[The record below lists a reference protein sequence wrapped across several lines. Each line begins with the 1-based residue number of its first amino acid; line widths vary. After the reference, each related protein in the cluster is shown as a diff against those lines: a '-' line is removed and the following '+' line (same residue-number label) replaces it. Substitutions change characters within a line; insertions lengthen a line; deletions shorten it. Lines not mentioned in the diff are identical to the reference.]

1 MVIPKVA
8 ICPICGKKTYLR
20 IEDGGYLNE
29 YPFRVHCANCRALIK
44 GVYIMGSSSGEYG
57 LHMYN
62 AKTEEC
68 DIDSVSHKIL
78 NADYV
83 VDISGELPCKKVRE
97 FDGNLIASSPF
108 LEAADQVDMLERIE
122 RLKYFVKNMEEWKA
136 WRSIAFQ
143 LLDEGSV
150 DFISTAFTEL
160 KWAIIH
166 ISVIITSNRSIVY
179 RKSFRKKRKTCFTS
193 QIKTIAF
200 PVCSESFQKPI
211 ESNCI
216 YFVEQMGG
224 VQDVIASYR
233 RVIYVFSAFMDIYPN
248 ILPAET
254 YIRFNNKDKEDVGIA
269 TCSFGDI
276 KTFYQDAYETL
287 LSLMFIPV
295 CLDNIT
301 LRNDFQVY
309 NSTFDNLF
317 GDWKY
322 KKLPNDYS
330 RYIALDNGMK
340 LEKVQL
346 SEPLQQLLNI
356 PANRFL
362 RNGIGH
368 NNIKYDGLSQTI
380 IAFDLKNPSKAK
392 LTKSLMD
399 MAIDCIGLSKVAV
412 LMAEILLFIIRQ
424 EVRSENIH
432 SIIHPRFYKK
442 VELND
447 KCPCGSN
454 IKYKK
459 CCKAE
464 IESISYQA
472 RKTTKA

>member
-29 YPFRVHCANCRALIK
+29 YPIRIHCANCRALIK
-44 GVYIMGSSSGEYG
+44 GVYIMGSSSGKNG

-62 AKTEEC
+62 AKTQEC
-68 DIDSVSHKIL
+68 DVDSVSNKIL
-78 NADYV
+78 NADYA

-108 LEAADQVDMLERIE
+108 LEAAGQVDMLERIE

-150 DFISTAFTEL
+150 EFISTALQNKMGDYSYLCDNYL
-160 KWAIIH
+160 KSLH
-166 ISVIITSNRSIVY
+166 CLQEVVQEETKNLFYEPKQDDCISSLLGVLSKIDRE
-179 RKSFRKKRKTCFTS
+179 
-193 QIKTIAF
+193 QLHL
-200 PVCSESFQKPI
+200 
-211 ESNCI
+211 
-216 YFVEQMGG
+216 FVEQMGG
-224 VQDVIASYR
+224 VQDVISSYR
-233 RVIYVFSAFMDIYPN
+233 RVIDVFSAFMNIYPN

-254 YIRFNNKDKEDVGIA
+254 YIRFNNKDKADVGIA

-301 LRNDFQVY
+301 LRNDFQVF
-309 NSTFDNLF
+309 NSTFDKLF

-322 KKLPNDYS
+322 SKLPNDYS

-346 SEPLQQLLNI
+346 YEPLQQLLNI

-380 IAFDLKNPSKAK
+380 TAFDLKNPSKAK
-392 LTKSLMD
+392 LTRSLID
-399 MAIDCIGLSKVAV
+399 MAIDCIGLSKAAV
-412 LMAEILLFIIRQ
+412 LMAEIMLFIIRQ

-432 SIIHPRFYKK
+432 TIIHPRFYKK
-442 VELND
+442 VEPND

-459 CCKAE
+459 CCKDE

-472 RKTTKA
+472 KKTTKA